1 MGRWGWA
8 MPALLIRIS
17 SRPNCLRVARNR
29 VSTEPGSRTS
39 HGSARIRRWPRL
51 SSLRIRARADGPRPV
66 RIKSQPSVA
75 RAWAIASPMPRVA
88 PVMSAICPRNK
99 FSLPTDVNVLL
110 EGCRGIGEPGHLRRN
125 LIALRW
131 LRGHGCEPGPRISG
145 GRPLWLKPS
154 DPVAGTARRKSGP
167 DTNRNLVSTSTCR
180 WGDFESATRT
190 LTGFLPRCGSSRTW
204 LT

>member
-88 PVMSAICPRNK
+88 PVMSAICPRNV
-99 FSLPTDVNVLL
+99 PTDVNVLL
-110 EGCRGIGEPGHLRRN
+110 EGCRGIGAPGHLRRN

-131 LRGHGCEPGPRISG
+131 LRGHGCEPGPRLSG
-145 GRPLWLKPS
+145 GRSLWLKPS
-154 DPVAGTARRKSGP
+154 HPVAWHGTTKVRP
-167 DTNRNLVSTSTCR
+167 
-180 WGDFESATRT
+180 
-190 LTGFLPRCGSSRTW
+190 
-204 LT
+204 